1 MPRVLDRSCSNL
13 NLFSDSKVMESSEES
28 SKHCGVRLLNIAT
41 HRSFGLA
48 VKHQLAQTQ
57 QAKG

>member
-1 MPRVLDRSCSNL
+1 MPRGLI
-13 NLFSDSKVMESSEES
+13 SDSKVMERSEES